1 MGGGI
6 GCFMKYIVLMAF
18 VLNYICA
25 ILQIV
30 LIVLG
35 MVDWRFAI
43 LILLMNL
50 GSGTYSL
57 ITLLN
62 IRR

>member
-1 MGGGI
+1 
-6 GCFMKYIVLMAF
+6 MKYIVLMAF

-30 LIVLG
+30 LIILG
-35 MVDWRFAI
+35 MVDWPFAI
-43 LILLMNL
+43 FIFLINL

-57 ITLLN
+57 MTLLN
-62 IRR
+62 IRQ